1 MLSPI
6 RIKHLPRV
14 VIVNLISLLDAC
26 RKPFWK
32 GMSSMLF
39 KIMRYEKH
47 LAFQNVYLA
56 VLSMLIETLK
66 GSAKPLLDPTI
77 KRYEIHCTVVHK
89 NKLLAKHSSLLVLFQ
104 LWIFRS
110 TRSHWHSLRNR
121 FSFAFIAFRISVS
134 FEPFRTSQFWLKKE
148 VKKERLQ
155 KSKSNI

>member
-1 MLSPI
+1 MLSTM

-14 VIVNLISLLDAC
+14 VIVKLISLLDAC

-32 GMSSMLF
+32 GMSSMLL

-56 VLSMLIETLK
+56 VLSMLIEILK

-77 KRYEIHCTVVHK
+77 KRYEMHCTVVLK
-89 NKLLAKHSSLLVLFQ
+89 NIFLAKHSSLLVLFW

-110 TRSHWHSLRNR
+110 TCSHWHSLRNR
-121 FSFAFIAFRISVS
+121 VSFVFTAFRIAVS
-134 FEPFRTSQFWLKKE
+134 FEPFWTSQFWLKKRNKGKVTE
-148 VKKERLQ
+148 EQ
-155 KSKSNI
+155 E